1 MIRFMEI
8 LRQGVEKDGRNIR
21 LVENTYRNESAGT
34 YLDMYGYEYS
44 IQIKWLFFWITIK
57 SYSYIFDAEIDNEKI
72 DKEIDYCKF
81 LAEEFY
87 EHILNN

>member
-21 LVENTYRNESAGT
+21 LVENTYRDDSMGI
-34 YLDMYGYEYS
+34 YLDVYSYEYS

-87 EHILNN
+87 EFVINN